1 MKKFIDIYEEKP
13 KPKPNP
19 IAQRRELS
27 RRMKKMAQSSI
38 VKAKKARAK
47 FKMRNP
53 AKLKLLARKKVIQN
67 YRDKYFPR
75 YNDMPIPQRVK
86 VDQKIMQKYGA
97 KIDKVAQRMVAK
109 LQKAE
114 VERVKAARAAAQG
127 KGDA

>member
-38 VKAKKARAK
+38 VIAKKARAK

-53 AKLKLLARKKVIQN
+53 AKLK
-67 YRDKYFPR
+67 
-75 YNDMPIPQRVK
+75 
-86 VDQKIMQKYGA
+86 
-97 KIDKVAQRMVAK
+97 
-109 LQKAE
+109 
-114 VERVKAARAAAQG
+114 
-127 KGDA
+127 